1 MRFITFI
8 FLLSVLGA
16 KLNGQ
21 SLNETMTGKVSFAS
35 TQNVYVK
42 FKSTDG
48 ISAGDTLYIY
58 VSGKIAPVLIVKN
71 LSSSSCVCTSLSAK
85 SLSLSQDVFAR
96 KKATST
102 KPEIKPSEKKAT
114 DIPAMVLPADTTRK
128 AVYKTVSKQKINGS
142 ISVYSY
148 SDFSNTGAKKSTQ
161 FRYNYNLDARNIGN
175 SNFSIENYI
184 TFRQKLGD
192 WSAVKSDLFNALK
205 VYSLAVKYEPS
216 KSTKI
221 SVGRTINYRIS
232 SIGAMDG
239 LQVEQKLN
247 NFSIGAVAGFR
258 PDNKDYGFNS
268 RLYQYGGYA
277 AFDTKA
283 GEYFSET
290 SLAFMQQNNKMKTDR
305 RFLYFQHT
313 NSLLKDLFFFS
324 TFEVDLYK
332 VKNDLP
338 QNTFD
343 LTSLYLSL
351 RYRISSNFSLTA
363 SYDQRKNVLFYETY
377 KSLIDSVLQNERR
390 QSYRLQ
396 ANYRITK
403 NITLGVETG
412 YRSLKSDP
420 RPSKNING
428 YLTYYQLPALKVSL
442 TLTATYLESAYMTGK
457 ELGGDI
463 SKDLF
468 NGKFQAS
475 LGYRYM
481 DYILPESKLSILQ
494 NIGQINFFWQFSRK
508 MSFSAYYEGT
518 FEKHDKYNR
527 IYLQIRKRF

>member
-1 MRFITFI
+1 MRFITYI
-8 FLLSVLGA
+8 FLLFVLGTE
-16 KLNGQ
+16 LSGQ
-21 SLNETMTGKVSFAS
+21 SLNETLTGKVSFAS
-35 TQNVYVK
+35 SQNIYVK
-42 FKSTDG
+42 FKSTEG
-48 ISAGDTLYIY
+48 ISAGDTLFIY
-58 VSGKIAPVLIVKN
+58 VSGKITPVLIVKN
-71 LSSSSCVCTSLSAK
+71 LSSSSCVCTSISAK
-85 SLSLSQDVFAR
+85 SLSISQDVIAR
-96 KKATST
+96 KKSISITAVN
-102 KPEIKPSEKKAT
+102 KPLEKKAVE
-114 DIPAMVLPADTTRK
+114 ISVPAPPVDTSRK
-128 AVYKTVSKQKINGS
+128 AVYKKEFRQKINGS
-142 ISVYSY
+142 ISAYSY

-161 FRYNYNLDARNIGN
+161 LRYNYTLDARNIGN
-175 SNFSIENYI
+175 SKFSIENYI
-184 TFRQKLGD
+184 TFRHKLGD
-192 WSAVKSDLFNALK
+192 WSAVKSDVFNALK

-221 SVGRTINYRIS
+221 SIGRTINYRIS

-239 LQVEQKLN
+239 LQVEQTLN
-247 NFSIGAVAGFR
+247 KFTIGAVAGFR
-258 PDNKDYGFNS
+258 PDYKDYGFNS
-268 RLYQYGGYA
+268 KLLQYGGYA

-283 GEYFSET
+283 GEYFSES
-290 SLAFMQQNNKMKTDR
+290 SLAFMQQTNNMKTDR
-305 RFLYFQHT
+305 RFIYFQHT
-313 NSLLKDLFFFS
+313 NSLLKNLFFFS

-428 YLTYYQLPALKVSL
+428 YLTYYQLPGLKVSL
-442 TLTATYLESAYMTGK
+442 TLTGTYLESAYMTGK

-475 LGYRYM
+475 MGYRYM

>member
-1 MRFITFI
+1 VVI
-8 FLLSVLGA
+8 
-16 KLNGQ
+16 
-21 SLNETMTGKVSFAS
+21 
-35 TQNVYVK
+35 
-42 FKSTDG
+42 
-48 ISAGDTLYIY
+48 
-58 VSGKIAPVLIVKN
+58 
-71 LSSSSCVCTSLSAK
+71 
-85 SLSLSQDVFAR
+85 
-96 KKATST
+96 
-102 KPEIKPSEKKAT
+102 
-114 DIPAMVLPADTTRK
+114 PADTVRK
-128 AVYKTVSKQKINGS
+128 AVSKSVSRQKINGS
-142 ISVYSY
+142 ISAYSY

-161 FRYNYNLDARNIGN
+161 FRYNYNLDARHIGN

-184 TFRQKLGD
+184 TFRHKLGD
-192 WSAVKSDLFNALK
+192 WSAVKSDVFNALK
-205 VYSLAVKYEPS
+205 VYSLALKFEPS

-221 SVGRTINYRIS
+221 TIGRTINYRIS

-239 LQVEQKLN
+239 LQVEQRINK
-247 NFSIGAVAGFR
+247 FSLGAVAGFR
-258 PDNKDYGFNS
+258 PDYKDYGFNS
-268 RLYQYGGYA
+268 NLFQYGGYA

-283 GEYFSET
+283 GEYFSES
-290 SLAFMQQNNKMKTDR
+290 SLAFMQQTNNAKTDR

-313 NSLLKDLFFFS
+313 NSLLKNLFLFS

-343 LTSLYLSL
+343 LTSLYISL
-351 RYRISSNFSLTA
+351 RYRISGNFSLTA

-403 NITLGVETG
+403 NITLGVESG

-420 RPSKNING
+420 RPSKNVNG
-428 YLTYYQLPALKVSL
+428 YITYYQIPGMKVSL
-442 TLTATYLESAYMTGK
+442 TLTGTYLESAYMSGK
-457 ELGGDI
+457 ELGADI

-468 NGKFQAS
+468 NDKFQAS
-475 LGYRYM
+475 VGYRYM
-481 DYILPESKLSILQ
+481 DYTLPESKLSILQ
-494 NIGQINFFWQFSRK
+494 NIGQINLFWQFSPK